1 MYLMK
6 KKNYKKNNL
15 KILTWEGRAENIG
28 QLDIF
33 YDVFK
38 YLNKN
43 NLIFIFL
50 VTIIILVLEKVYQS
64 RLYKNSKKNF
74 KELFE
79 LNTTFKKSYIYF
91 NQWNLKFTPKL
102 I

>member
-38 YLNKN
+38 YLNKKIKFN
-43 NLIFIFL
+43 FHIF
-50 VTIIILVLEKVYQS
+50 
-64 RLYKNSKKNF
+64 
-74 KELFE
+74 
-79 LNTTFKKSYIYF
+79 
-91 NQWNLKFTPKL
+91 
-102 I
+102 